1 MLMEMPEI
9 EHVNARDF
17 KEALYWL
24 DKYGEKARVM
34 AGATDLLG
42 MMKDRIQ
49 GPGLKVP
56 EVLINIKAIPEM
68 DHISYD
74 ENQGLRIGAA
84 VTLDR
89 IVESQ
94 VINGKFGVLS
104 QAAGQVGS
112 TQLRNMG
119 TIGGNVCQR
128 PRCTYFRHSHFICR
142 KKGGDKCYAIPGE
155 HREYYSIMKYGK
167 CIMAHPSDMAPAL
180 ASLNAKA
187 MVVGPDGAKEIN
199 LQDLFLGP
207 NNIMETS
214 LKPNE
219 LLLEFVVPKPEM
231 PSVQCFIKHRIRR
244 SFDFALSSVAAV
256 ARIDKGVCKD
266 LTIVLGGIAPFP
278 YVPEEAAGELKGKE
292 FSDELISKVAEVS
305 VKDAHPLPMNGYK
318 VGLTKAIV
326 RRGLKALWQE

>member
-1 MLMEMPEI
+1 MLMEMPDI
-9 EHVNARDF
+9 EHVNATDF

-24 DKYGEKARVM
+24 DKYGERARVV
-34 AGATDLLG
+34 AGATGL
-42 MMKDRIQ
+42 MKDRIQ
-49 GPGLKVP
+49 GPELKIP
-56 EVLINIKAIPEM
+56 EVLVNIKSIPEM

-74 ENQGLRIGAA
+74 ENQGLRIGAS

-94 VINGKFGVLS
+94 VIKGKFGILS
-104 QAAGQVGS
+104 QAAGGVGS

-128 PRCTYFRHSHFICR
+128 PRCAYFRHSHFICR

-180 ASLNAKA
+180 VSLNVKA
-187 MVVGPDGAKEIN
+187 IVIGPDGAKEVAVK
-199 LQDLFLGP
+199 DLFIGP
-207 NNIMETS
+207 NNTMETV
-214 LKPNE
+214 LEPNE
-219 LLLEFVVPKPEM
+219 LLLEFVVPEPEM
-231 PSVQCFIKHRIRR
+231 PSFQCFIKHRVRR

-256 ARIDKGVCKD
+256 SRIEKGFCKD

-278 YVPEEAAGELKGKE
+278 YLAEEASRELIGKD
-292 FSDELISKVAEVS
+292 FCDELISKVAEVS

-326 RRGLKALWQE
+326 RRALKTLWRESL